1 MPSNFFRNL
10 IGRPAAPDLP
20 PPERPPFSLVV
31 VRNVRARR
39 YILRLQS
46 DGVAR
51 VTIPRGGSI
60 REAHQFAARHTA
72 WLERARHR
80 LAARPTA
87 PQAWRL
93 GTTVWFRGENVV
105 IVPAAQSPPAIQ
117 VGTETILV
125 ADLNADLRPIVEAHL
140 RGLAERELPP
150 RVTALA
156 QLHQLTVHRVTVRN
170 QRSRWGSCSRR
181 RTISLNWRLIQTPA
195 FVQDYIILHELMH
208 LRQMNHSA
216 RFWLEVKTV
225 CPDYEQAE
233 RWLKQHANLLR

>member
-1 MPSNFFRNL
+1 MTFELFRNL
-10 IGRPAAPDLP
+10 IRRNPGAVPESVPAPLALK
-20 PPERPPFSLVV
+20 F

-39 YILRLQS
+39 YILRLES

-60 REAHQFAARHTA
+60 REAQQFAARHEA
-72 WLERARHR
+72 WLAQARHR

-87 PQAWRL
+87 PQEWRL
-93 GTTVWFRGENVV
+93 GTAVWFRGENLVV
-105 IVPAAQSPPAIQ
+105 APAAHASPAIKL
-117 VGTETILV
+117 GTEIIPV
-125 ADLNADLRPIVEAHL
+125 PDLTVDLRPVIEAHW

-150 RVTALA
+150 RAAALA
-156 QLHQLTVHRVTVRN
+156 QLYDLTVHRVTVRN

-181 RTISLNWRLIQTPA
+181 RTISLNWRLIQTPE
-195 FVQDYIILHELMH
+195 FVRDYIILHELMH

-216 RFWLEVKTV
+216 RFWHEVKLV

-233 RWLKQHANLLR
+233 RWLKQHATLLR

>member
-1 MPSNFFRNL
+1 MPFELFRNL
-10 IGRPAAPDLP
+10 IGRKPDP
-20 PPERPPFSLVV
+20 VAESDPGPLVLRF

-39 YILRLQS
+39 YILRLES
-46 DGVAR
+46 DGGAR
-51 VTIPRGGSI
+51 VTIPRGGSL
-60 REAHQFAARHTA
+60 RDAQQFAARHQA

-87 PQAWRL
+87 PQEWRL
-93 GTTVWFRGENVV
+93 GTQIWFRGENVV
-105 IVPAAQSPPAIQ
+105 IAPASQAPPAIRL
-117 VGTETILV
+117 GAETILV
-125 ADLNADLRPIVEAHL
+125 PDLGANLRPLIELHW

-150 RVTALA
+150 RVAALA
-156 QLHQLTVHRVTVRN
+156 QLHELTVNRVTVRN

-195 FVQDYIILHELMH
+195 FVQNYIILHELMH

-216 RFWLEVKTV
+216 RFWHEVKLV

-233 RWLKQHANLLR
+233 RWLKQHATLLR